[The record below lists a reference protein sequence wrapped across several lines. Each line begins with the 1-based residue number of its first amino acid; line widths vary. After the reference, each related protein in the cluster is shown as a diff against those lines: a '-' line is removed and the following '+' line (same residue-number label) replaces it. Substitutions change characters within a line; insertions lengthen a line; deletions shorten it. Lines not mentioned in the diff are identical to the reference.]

1 MATTA
6 KAITGAENLCLA
18 GGVAL
23 NCVANGRLKAS
34 GLFKD
39 IFIQPAAGDAGG
51 AIGAALAYY
60 FSATSERNSIHHKF
74 DAYLGPSYTDKDIL
88 KALRKAGLKYRML
101 EKEELSSVT
110 AQYLS
115 EGKVVGWFQGR
126 MEFGPRALGHRSI
139 LGDPRNPEMQKSLNL
154 KVKFRESFRPFAPIV
169 KEDKAAHFFEMSGTS
184 PYMLE
189 VYPIKDSLKLPLP
202 ANYTN
207 LSMMEKLYVQKSKL
221 PAITHCD
228 FSARIQTVNAESE
241 ALLYQLLDDFEKISD
256 YPILVNTSFNIKD
269 EPIVCSPDDAVQC
282 FLKTGIDILVLG
294 NFMVESKEK

>member
-1 MATTA
+1 
-6 KAITGAENLCLA
+6 
-18 GGVAL
+18 
-23 NCVANGRLKAS
+23 
-34 GLFKD
+34 
-39 IFIQPAAGDAGG
+39 
-51 AIGAALAYY
+51 
-60 FSATSERNSIHHKF
+60 
-74 DAYLGPSYTDKDIL
+74 
-88 KALRKAGLKYRML
+88 
-101 EKEELSSVT
+101 
-110 AQYLS
+110 
-115 EGKVVGWFQGR
+115 